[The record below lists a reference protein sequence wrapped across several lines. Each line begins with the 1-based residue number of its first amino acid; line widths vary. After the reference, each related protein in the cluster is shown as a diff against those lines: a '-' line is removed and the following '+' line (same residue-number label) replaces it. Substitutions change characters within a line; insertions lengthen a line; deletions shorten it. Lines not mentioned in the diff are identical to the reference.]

1 MSLDTNFQKFRRH
14 RSPRRRVGFP
24 VLLLATAGLMVAASA
39 ASAVD
44 LPSSPGT
51 SSGES
56 SSQGTSLTLIEANSA
71 AHALVVVHQA
81 IINNTVYDVDSQR
94 NVSIINSGNY
104 HQGILQF
111 NTNAGEASNQV
122 NIISL
127 AFSRLSGITSLGAS
141 VHVQRVRSGNF
152 LYASNN
158 IRRVHIVGSFNNTTG
173 IVSVN
178 VNAGNLNNQVNALA
192 LAFSNGSGSHVVAM
206 KDTSLGKVSG
216 DGTTAKIEGEQKHE
230 VKVEDSFKN
239 FTGILKLNIAT
250 GDGNNMS
257 ITTNA
262 TISVRTIQ

>member
-1 MSLDTNFQKFRRH
+1 MSLVTNFQDVRRY
-14 RSPRRRVGFP
+14 RAPRRRFGLP
-24 VLLLATAGLMVAASA
+24 GLILAAAGLLVAPGVAR
-39 ASAVD
+39 AVD
-44 LPSSPGT
+44 PPSDPPS
-51 SSGES
+51 E
-56 SSQGTSLTLIEANSA
+56 GTSLTLIEANSA
-71 AHALVVVHQA
+71 AHALIVVHQA
-81 IINNTVYDVDSQR
+81 IINNTVYDVNSER

-104 HQGILQF
+104 HRGILQF

-122 NIISL
+122 NILSL

-158 IRRVHIVGSFNNTTG
+158 IRRVHIIGSFNNTTG

-178 VNAGNLNNQVNALA
+178 ANAGNLNNQVNALA
-192 LAFSNGSGSHVVAM
+192 LAFSNGTGSHVVAM

-216 DGTTAKIEGEQKHE
+216 DGTTAKIEGEQKRE
-230 VKVEDSFKN
+230 VKIEDSFKN
-239 FTGILKLNIAT
+239 FSGILQLNIAT

-257 ITTNA
+257 IVTNA